1 MHPRPRAPTGRMT
14 RRMTALLLLLAA
26 AGCDGGQAEAPAAG
40 RLRPAADVTQ
50 VLTFQ
55 AYDDAGLLPH
65 LARAASVA
73 GACPGGSRILTG
85 RFDAW
90 RCQAGETS
98 LDPCFSNHT
107 GEELACVSDPW
118 AQEATVVRPPAPLG
132 RAGSNRNDPG
142 VAPWF
147 MELAG
152 GDRCGRA
159 TPSTYRCAGG
169 TEVGEPDTSRP
180 VWTVRPAGGAG
191 VSVDVRTAWY

>member
-1 MHPRPRAPTGRMT
+1 MRTAA
-14 RRMTALLLLLAA
+14 ALLLVLSAA
-26 AGCDGGQAEAPAAG
+26 ACDGGRAEAPPTAG
-40 RLRPAADVTQ
+40 LRPAGDVTQ

-65 LARAASVA
+65 LVRGASVR

-90 RCQAGETS
+90 RCQAGDAS

-107 GEELACVSDPW
+107 GEELACVGDPW
-118 AQEATVVRPPAPLG
+118 AREATVVRPPSPLG
-132 RAGSNRNDPG
+132 RAGSNRNEPG
-142 VAPWF
+142 GAPWF
-147 MELAG
+147 LELTDG
-152 GDRCGRA
+152 ERCGR
-159 TPSTYRCAGG
+159 TPPSTYRCAGG
-169 TEVGEPDTSRP
+169 SEVGEPDTTRP